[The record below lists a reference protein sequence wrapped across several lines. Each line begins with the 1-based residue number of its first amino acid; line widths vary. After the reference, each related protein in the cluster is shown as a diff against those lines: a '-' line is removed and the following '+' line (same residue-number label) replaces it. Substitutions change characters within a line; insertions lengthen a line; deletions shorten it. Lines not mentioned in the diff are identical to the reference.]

1 VVTASNVS
9 TPEEAAVNDS
19 VVSINAGARVTLHFS
34 LSLPDGS
41 EIDSN
46 FDKAPATFVVGDG
59 NLLPGFEAVLMGAV
73 PGDSVSVCLPP
84 EQAFGA
90 VNPDNVQSF
99 PRQRFA
105 GLLAN
110 TTDPVEPGS
119 VLSFADSGGNEI
131 PGVIKQI
138 GELSVV
144 IDFNHPL
151 AGREIVFKAD
161 IISVIPSGMQ
171 AVRIQG

>member
-1 VVTASNVS
+1 MAETVRIA
-9 TPEEAAVNDS
+9 
-19 VVSINAGARVTLHFS
+19 AGAKVTLHFA
-34 LSLPDGS
+34 LSLTDGS

-46 FDKAPATFVVGDG
+46 YDKSPASFRVGDG
-59 NLLPGFEAVLMGAV
+59 SLLPGFEAALMGAAA
-73 PGDSVSVCLPP
+73 GDSVAVLLPAAD
-84 EQAFGA
+84 AFGEI
-90 VNPDNVQSF
+90 NPDNVQSF

-110 TTDPVEPGS
+110 TTDPIEPGT

-151 AGREIVFKAD
+151 AGREIMFRAD
-161 IISVIPSGMQ
+161 IISVIPAGTQTVRLSG
-171 AVRIQG
+171 